1 MGSETEKISALKESI
16 SVLEEE
22 NQYLSNQAELGFHNQ
37 IISEKLHLATTDREM
52 INILVESIVTF
63 NSFEYAAYYQ
73 IEGDGQQ
80 LRLIAHYAM
89 DAQLGCGAQSIA
101 IDGVLGSKITDLDG
115 YHPLNRTEHE
125 LSPFIPQGGELH
137 DGYLL
142 PISLK
147 HELSGVLF
155 IANND
160 PRTNQY
166 NNHLTSALIPTQL
179 FELYLGH
186 FYHTQELLEEIDDRQ
201 RTERLA
207 WRQQQRAERY
217 LDVSEAIIL
226 ELDRHGCI
234 SVINQRGCSILGYS
248 EAELIGRDWFSL
260 VFPQALQSELKA
272 QYIKLITRQ
281 HLPDEYCENEITIGD
296 GSSRTIDWHNVPVL
310 DDQGQ
315 CTGMLSSGQ
324 DVTKRK
330 NAEDKAHQLA
340 FYDVLTGLPNRRLML
355 DRLLQSMVNSARDS
369 HWKALLFLD
378 LDNFKDLNDSLG
390 HHRGDLMLIETT
402 RRIKECVRENDTVS
416 RIGGDEFVILL
427 ERLGGDAIQ
436 AANHAGS
443 VAEKIAQQLALT
455 YKLDGHRYESSVS
468 IGIAQYQGQTTDLE
482 ELLKRADLAMYQAKA
497 AGKNK
502 YRFFDPVMQ
511 DNVNRR
517 IALEDDLRLAILN
530 REFELY
536 YQPQV
541 DAQRQ
546 CIGAEALLRWFSSER
561 GMVSPMDFIPLAEET
576 HLILPIGQWVLEQAC
591 QRLLLWQTSS
601 TMRRLKLAINVSAVQ
616 FSQPTFVDEVIA
628 TIERAGV
635 DPTRLKLEIT
645 ESILVQEI
653 ETVAQKINRL
663 REVGITFSLDD
674 FGTGYSSLSYVKRL
688 PLDQIK
694 IDRSFVRDILTDPND
709 AAICRAM
716 CRERPSRWRSCPRT

>member
-1 MGSETEKISALKESI
+1 
-16 SVLEEE
+16 
-22 NQYLSNQAELGFHNQ
+22 
-37 IISEKLHLATTDREM
+37 
-52 INILVESIVTF
+52 
-63 NSFEYAAYYQ
+63 
-73 IEGDGQQ
+73 
-80 LRLIAHYAM
+80 
-89 DAQLGCGAQSIA
+89 
-101 IDGVLGSKITDLDG
+101 
-115 YHPLNRTEHE
+115 
-125 LSPFIPQGGELH
+125 
-137 DGYLL
+137 
-142 PISLK
+142 
-147 HELSGVLF
+147 
-155 IANND
+155 
-160 PRTNQY
+160 
-166 NNHLTSALIPTQL
+166 
-179 FELYLGH
+179 
-186 FYHTQELLEEIDDRQ
+186 
-201 RTERLA
+201 
-207 WRQQQRAERY
+207 
-217 LDVSEAIIL
+217 
-226 ELDRHGCI
+226 
-234 SVINQRGCSILGYS
+234 
-248 EAELIGRDWFSL
+248 
-260 VFPQALQSELKA
+260 
-272 QYIKLITRQ
+272 
-281 HLPDEYCENEITIGD
+281 
-296 GSSRTIDWHNVPVL
+296 
-310 DDQGQ
+310 
-315 CTGMLSSGQ
+315 
-324 DVTKRK
+324 
-330 NAEDKAHQLA
+330 
-340 FYDVLTGLPNRRLML
+340 ML

-709 AAICRAM
+709 AAICRAIVAM
-716 CRERPSRWRSCPRT
+716 GDSLGMQTVAEGVEDKEQWQRLKEEQCQLAQGYLFGRPMSADDFSAWIARQPLVR